1 MMMTVSVLIQNHPL
15 IKLPIA
21 FACIEMMI
29 IMLTIGNTESS
40 DAAELIY
47 SCFRLVEIINSL
59 YRIVRM
65 NSCISLTLAH
75 NASRC
80 DGYRFISCRLHSR
93 SRRADDSLALDSRC
107 VAFVA
112 VMNTNAQWVHTL
124 RELCAVL
131 ITGNIIQ

>member
-1 MMMTVSVLIQNHPL
+1 
-15 IKLPIA
+15 
-21 FACIEMMI
+21 
-29 IMLTIGNTESS
+29 MLTIRNTESS
-40 DAAELIY
+40 DAIDLELIY
-47 SCFRLVEIINSL
+47 SCFRLVEIINTL

-75 NASRC
+75 NAYASRC
-80 DGYRFISCRLHSR
+80 DGYRFIPCRLHSR
-93 SRRADDSLALDSRC
+93 SRRADDSLTLDSRC

-131 ITGNIIQ
+131 ITGNIVQ